1 MTKENR
7 KSLYYMTQYADYM
20 TDEGFYQ
27 SIDEH
32 IKSNDLDINL
42 ISEISEL
49 MTETSDRY
57 NVKIYGKMWQ
67 AKDDD
72 DLLNLINLLRAII
85 DEDSDKVAEM
95 LEVDLWDFLADS
107 EIYTPDLLEELA
119 DEDLK
124 SNGINARSLYWVK
137 EINYTAKYQGFNGY
151 ANGFYD
157 YDDADIIEMLLDE
170 YY

>member
-1 MTKENR
+1 MTEENKKR
-7 KSLYYMTQYADYM
+7 LYYITQYADYM
-20 TDEGFYQ
+20 TDEDFYQ
-27 SIDEH
+27 SVDNH

-42 ISEISEL
+42 FAEISEL
-49 MTETSDRY
+49 MTEISDRY
-57 NVKIYGKMWQ
+57 NVRIYDKMWQ
-67 AKDDD
+67 AKDDAD
-72 DLLNLINLLRAII
+72 LLDLIDLLNAII
-85 DEDSDKVAEM
+85 DEDSDKVAEV
-95 LEVDLWDFLADS
+95 LEVDLWDFLTER

-119 DEDLK
+119 DEDLRV
-124 SNGINARSLYWVK
+124 NGVNASALYWVK